1 MAFDA
6 VAQQPKLL
14 YLLQGVAAFAAV
26 VGLVLLVLHR
36 GPVRRRAAA
45 LVLLAPAL
53 LLLTIGLLLP
63 GLRTLALSFTDRG
76 GDTWA
81 GLDNYVW
88 MFTDHRALVA
98 LRNTLAWVVLVP
110 LASTAV
116 GLLYAA
122 AVARS
127 RCRTFALSL
136 VLMPMAISFVGAG
149 VVWKFVYA
157 YRPAEAR
164 QIGLLNQL
172 VVACGGAPR
181 QWLVDSPWNVLFLV
195 VVMVWTQA
203 GFAAVLATAA
213 IRAVPAELTE
223 AARLDGASPGQIF
236 RRITVPSIRPTLRV
250 VLLAQAI
257 GTFKAFDIVRTMT
270 GGQFD
275 TGVLAHE
282 TYDQAFRHGETGRGA
297 ALAVLLFLLVTPFVA
312 HQVRVVRVQRRSG

>member
-1 MAFDA
+1 MPFDA

-26 VGLVLLVLHR
+26 VALVLLALHR

-45 LVLLAPAL
+45 LILLAPAL
-53 LLLTIGLLLP
+53 LLLTAGLLLP
-63 GLRTLALSFTDRG
+63 ALRTLALSFTGSG

-88 MFTDHRALVA
+88 LFTDHRALVA
-98 LRNTLAWVVLVP
+98 LRNTLAWAVLVP

-127 RCRTFALSL
+127 RLRTLALSL
-136 VLMPMAISFVGAG
+136 VLTPMAISFVGAG

-157 YRPAEAR
+157 YRPPEAA
-164 QIGLLNQL
+164 QIGLLNRL
-172 VVACGGAPR
+172 VVAFGGAPR
-181 QWLVDSPWNVLFLV
+181 QWLVDSPWNVLFLIV
-195 VVMVWTQA
+195 AMVWTQA
-203 GFAAVLATAA
+203 GFAAVLLTSA

-223 AARLDGASPGQIF
+223 AARLDGASPRQILC
-236 RRITVPSIRPTLRV
+236 RITVPSIRPTLLV
-250 VLLAQAI
+250 VLLALAI
-257 GTFKAFDIVRTMT
+257 GTFKAFDIVKTMT

-282 TYDQAFRHGETGRGA
+282 MYDQAFRYGETGRGA
-297 ALAVLLFLLVTPFVA
+297 ALAVLLFVLVTPFVA
-312 HQVRVVRVQRRSG
+312 HQVRARRRTR

>member
-1 MAFDA
+1 MSFDA

-26 VGLVLLVLHR
+26 VALILLALHR

-45 LVLLAPAL
+45 LILLAPAL
-53 LLLTIGLLLP
+53 LLLTTGLLLP
-63 GLRTLALSFTDRG
+63 ALRTLALSFTDSG
-76 GDTWA
+76 GGAWV

-88 MFTDHRALVA
+88 MATDHQALVA
-98 LRNTLAWVVLVP
+98 LRNTLIWVVVVP
-110 LASTAV
+110 LTSTAV
-116 GLLYAA
+116 GLVYAA

-127 RCRTFALSL
+127 RFRTFALSL
-136 VLMPMAISFVGAG
+136 VLTPMAISFVGAG

-157 YRPAEAR
+157 YRPAEAG

-172 VVACGGAPR
+172 VVAFGGEPR
-181 QWLVDSPWNVLFLV
+181 QWLVDSPWNVLFLIV
-195 VVMVWTQA
+195 AMVWTQA
-203 GFAAVLATAA
+203 GFAAVLLAGA

-223 AARLDGASPGQIF
+223 AARLDGASPGQVF
-236 RRITVPSIRPTLRV
+236 RRITVPSIRPTLLV

-257 GTFKAFDIVRTMT
+257 GTLKVFDIVRTMT

-282 TYDQAFRHGETGRGA
+282 MYDQTFRYGETGRGA

-312 HQVRVVRVQRRSG
+312 HQVRARRRTR